1 MSVFNTIVNPAL
13 GVLGIAGA
21 ASGVPCANGAVMAL
35 QAINTACNQVAI
47 HKVRFPRIS
56 THSSLRHNI
65 ISVSA
70 KLPNLL
76 TDALRC

>member
-1 MSVFNTIVNPAL
+1 MSVFNTIVNPTL
-13 GVLGIAGA
+13 GVLEIAGS
-21 ASGVPCANGAVMAL
+21 ASGVPYAQGAGMAL

-47 HKVRFPRIS
+47 HKVRFSRFKTYS
-56 THSSLRHNI
+56 NLRHNI

-70 KLPNLL
+70 SLPSLL